1 LLSKTMQPK
10 RDMHMIYNATIFALF
25 VMHTFCTLNC
35 CRVQG
40 FCLAGLA
47 GEVFP
52 FRLVEIQHSCR
63 SIGGTNV

>member
-1 LLSKTMQPK
+1 
-10 RDMHMIYNATIFALF
+10 MIYNATIFALF
-25 VMHTFCTLNC
+25 VMHTFCTLNY

-52 FRLVEIQHSCR
+52 FRLVDIQHSCR